1 MFGRPDGIVTVELG
15 RESFSGKYYFRKQ
28 KFVVKAD
35 GFQETAIDA
44 AVLGGD
50 RGKAAE
56 NLARLVLIELVRDT
70 VDVPVLDCGPT
81 LTCQTMGCQTTAI
94 AMF

>member
-15 RESFSGKYYFRKQ
+15 RESFRGKYYFRRK

-35 GFQETAIDA
+35 GFQEASIDA
-44 AVLGGD
+44 AVLGDD
-50 RGKAAE
+50 RGEAAD

-70 VDVPVLDCGPT
+70 VDVPALNFGPC
-81 LTCQTMGCQTTAI
+81 LTGATTVMG
-94 AMF
+94 F

>member
-1 MFGRPDGIVTVELG
+1 MFGRPDGIVTIELG
-15 RESFSGKYYFRKQ
+15 RESFRGKYYFRRKQ
-28 KFVVKAD
+28 FVVKAD
-35 GFQETAIDA
+35 GFQETVIDA

-81 LTCQTMGCQTTAI
+81 LTCETTAI
-94 AMF
+94 AF